1 MSMIVS
7 VLAFIIVMSLV
18 VLVHEFGHFLAARK
32 AGVPVYEFSVGFPF
46 SPRIATLYRH
56 KETEFTLRL
65 LPLGGFVSFSADGD
79 EDAHKLFGASR
90 LSRASIMVG
99 GPLFNVVFAF
109 LVFIPAFMGKEG
121 CSLLQAIQS
130 SAHALWMVVVG
141 TFSMLGHLFAG
152 QGGMESF
159 SGPIGI
165 AVMAGQAASAGLQDL
180 LFFTGVLSLS
190 LGIMNLM
197 PFPGLDGGQLM
208 LVLIEAIRNRPL
220 GARAYQVINF
230 TRIMLF
236 IGLSIVITW
245 HDILRLVS

>member
-1 MSMIVS
+1 MGMIVS
-7 VLAFIIVMSLV
+7 ALAFIIVMSLV

-56 KETEFTLRL
+56 KEIEFTLRL

-109 LVFIPAFMGKEG
+109 LVFIPAFLGKEG
-121 CSLLQAIQS
+121 GSLLRAMQS
-130 SAHALWMVVVG
+130 SAHALWMVVAG
-141 TFSMLGHLFAG
+141 TFYMLGHLFSG

-159 SGPIGI
+159 SGPLGI
-165 AVMAGQAASAGLQDL
+165 AVMAEQAASAGLPDL
-180 LFFTGVLSLS
+180 LFFTGVLSIS

-208 LVLIEAIRNRPL
+208 LVLIEASH
-220 GARAYQVINF
+220 
-230 TRIMLF
+230 T
-236 IGLSIVITW
+236 
-245 HDILRLVS
+245 